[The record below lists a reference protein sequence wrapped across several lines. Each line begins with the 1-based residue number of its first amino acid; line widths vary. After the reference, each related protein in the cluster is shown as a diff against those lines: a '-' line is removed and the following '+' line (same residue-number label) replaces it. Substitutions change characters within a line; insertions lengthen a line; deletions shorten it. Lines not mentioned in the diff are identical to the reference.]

1 MAKKGAYETQIVISG
16 KLDNSFEGTIGKA
29 KRELQGLYYQQ
40 KRQGS
45 TVGGIE
51 QLGSFSDKTFAMV
64 AQASKAA
71 ALGGTAILS
80 ASTAVGMG
88 YEKQMSVVQSI
99 SNATAGEMRKLDEV
113 AQEMGRTT
121 QFSAAEAGK
130 GLEYMAMAGWKADQ
144 MTAGLPAIL
153 SLAAASG
160 EDLGAVSD
168 IVTDAL
174 TAFGLTAEDAAVFSD
189 VLAQASSN
197 SNTNVGM
204 MGETFKYVAPV
215 AGALKFSIQDTAV
228 AIGLMA
234 NAGIKGSQS
243 GTALR
248 SIMSR
253 LTKPTSEVQGAMEK
267 LGLSITHSDGNMKS
281 FREIMV
287 DIRSGFAGLSTAE
300 QASVAASLA
309 GQEAMSGLLAI
320 ANAAP
325 EDFEKLTESIENSA
339 GAADRMA
346 ETRIDNLAGDFTLL
360 QSAAEGAGIGIYQTF
375 NGILREGVQGA
386 SQLLNDFTESDFL
399 GNLVERMPT
408 NRRIGK
414 EIGEFV
420 KSALEPLIAVGNWF
434 WQHPDILAGSISGIG
449 SALLTFKAAEGATS
463 LIRTVGSLA
472 GMIGAW
478 PVAAAG
484 VVVGG
489 IVGISTAI
497 KKANWD
503 AAKANLARHF
513 GKISLSM
520 EELDETAKAIVAN
533 KNMEK
538 ASQAIEELGKI
549 KELSEDFF
557 EADKNLDRLNWK
569 IGMGFELSEGDQ
581 QEYAD
586 AIDSMVRGSIDIVE
600 QAQYTATI
608 SVQALFG
615 ESQVGNSLITGFNEV
630 YEELNADLAAL
641 GKELGDVYSAAL
653 EDGVIDIDEAE
664 TIQEIQRK
672 MSEITQKVAQ
682 AEFDAKLKRLGEGA
696 SGGDLDAE
704 TFKNTQAQVKEELA
718 AQEAELGQA
727 TDYALAASE
736 LRYSEGKISKE
747 EYDKEQAEIMQ
758 QYQTQQMMNR
768 AKGLQWSSDTINR
781 QYDEMFQL
789 FLPGIDAGTDTA
801 LQKAIDTMMAEG
813 NGILAWDPNLILKDM
828 GIDQMDQATRD
839 AIAQLWDGME
849 VDYGKLQAA
858 AQEYLEAGKEIP
870 QEVADGLADASLI
883 GAIAGNQDAI
893 WQLMAL
899 SAADNPE
906 FQEALNQAR
915 ENGYAIPEEVAAAI
929 DANSSAL
936 VEASNR
942 LGDRAEETLQNRF
955 DQITISGKINFNM
968 GVGEVILNGGSELAS
983 KVKQKFSGG
992 TPAHYAEGGL
1002 IRDPTL
1008 SYFAEDGPEM
1018 AIPINRSERSLSLWE
1033 ETGRLLGAY
1042 EQNNYSTTYE
1052 ALTQGNAGSAE
1063 GKAGTQP
1070 IAPPYSPVINIYGS
1084 ADRQEVEGVVQISY
1098 EQFVEYMER
1107 YSYERARSSL

>member
-16 KLDNSFEGTIGKA
+16 KLDNSFEGAVGKA
-29 KRELQGLYYQQ
+29 KKELMGLYYQQ

-45 TVGGIE
+45 MVGGIE

-130 GLEYMAMAGWKADQ
+130 GMEYMAMAGWKAEQ
-144 MTAGLPAIL
+144 MMSGLPAIL

-160 EDLGAVSD
+160 EDLGSVSD

-174 TAFGLTAEDAAVFSD
+174 TAFGLRAEDAAVFSD

-215 AGALKFSIQDTAV
+215 AGSLKFSIQDTAI

-253 LTKPTSEVQGAMEK
+253 LAKPTSEVQGAMEK
-267 LGLSITHSDGNMKS
+267 LGLSITDSDGNMKS
-281 FREIMV
+281 FRKIMM
-287 DIRSGFAGLSTAE
+287 DIRDGFADLSTAE

-325 EDFEKLTESIENSA
+325 EDFEKLTDSIDNSA
-339 GAADRMA
+339 GAAERMA

-360 QSAAEGAGIGIYQTF
+360 RSAAEGAGIGIYQTF
-375 NGILREGVQGA
+375 NGILREGVQGL
-386 SQLLNDFTESDFL
+386 SGLLNDFTESDFL
-399 GNLVERMPT
+399 EKMAEQMPT
-408 NRRIGK
+408 IRRYGK
-414 EIGEFV
+414 EFSEFV
-420 KSALEPLIAVGNWF
+420 KSAMEPLMAVGGWF
-434 WQHPDILAGSISGIG
+434 LQHPDILAGSIAGIG

-463 LIRTVGSLA
+463 LIRIVGSLS

-484 VVVGG
+484 VAIGG

-497 KKANWD
+497 KKANKD
-503 AAKANLARHF
+503 AAGANLARHF
-513 GKISLSM
+513 GNISLSM
-520 EELDETAKAIVAN
+520 EELDETAKAIIAN

-538 ASQAIEELGKI
+538 ASLAIQELGKI

-557 EADKNLDRLNWK
+557 EASKNLDRLNWK
-569 IGMGFELSEGDQ
+569 IGMEFELNEGDR

-615 ESQVGNSLITGFNEV
+615 NSVPGNNLITGFNEL
-630 YEELNADLAAL
+630 YEGLNAELAAL
-641 GKELGDVYSAAL
+641 GKELGEVYSAAL
-653 EDGVIDIDEAE
+653 ADGIIDIPEAE
-664 TIQEIQRK
+664 AIQGIQAK
-672 MSEITQKVAQ
+672 IANITQKVAQ

-696 SGGDLDAE
+696 SGGDLDVE

-718 AQEAELGQA
+718 AQEAELGKA

-736 LRYSEGKISKE
+736 LRYSEGKTTKE
-747 EYDKEQAEIMQ
+747 EYEKEQAEIMQ

-768 AKGLQWSSDTINR
+768 AKGLQWSSDTINS

-789 FLPGIDAGTDTA
+789 FLPEIDSGTDAA
-801 LQKAIDTMMAEG
+801 LQKAIDTMMTGG
-813 NGILAWDPNLILKDM
+813 NGLLAWDPNQILKDM

-899 SAADNPE
+899 SAADNPK
-906 FQEALNQAR
+906 FLEALNQAR

-929 DANSSAL
+929 DANSPAL

-955 DQITISGKINFNM
+955 DRITISGKINFHM
-968 GVGEVILNGGSELAS
+968 GVGDVVLNGGSELAS
-983 KVKQKFSGG
+983 KVRQKLSGG
-992 TPAHYAEGGL
+992 TPAHYAQGGL
-1002 IRDPTL
+1002 IQDPTL

-1042 EQNNYSTTYE
+1042 EQNNYSTTYQ
-1052 ALTQGNAGSAE
+1052 ALTQGNASAAE
-1063 GKAGTQP
+1063 RKASAQP
-1070 IAPPYSPVINIYGS
+1070 VAPVYSPIFNIYGN
-1084 ADRQEVEGVVQISY
+1084 ADKQDVEDVSQASY
-1098 EQFVEYMER
+1098 EQFAEWMER

>member
-267 LGLSITHSDGNMKS
+267 LGLSITDSDGNMKS

-339 GAADRMA
+339 GAAERMA

-463 LIRTVGSLA
+463 LIRTVGSLS

-484 VVVGG
+484 VAIGG

-497 KKANWD
+497 KKANKD
-503 AAKANLARHF
+503 AAGANLARHF
-513 GKISLSM
+513 GNISLSM
-520 EELDETAKAIVAN
+520 EELDETAKAIIAN

-538 ASQAIEELGKI
+538 ASLAIQELGKI

-557 EADKNLDRLNWK
+557 EASKNLDRLNWK
-569 IGMGFELSEGDQ
+569 IGMGFELNEGDR

-615 ESQVGNSLITGFNEV
+615 NSGAGNSLITGFNEL
-630 YEELNADLAAL
+630 YEGLNAELAAQ
-641 GKELGDVYSAAL
+641 GKELGEVYSAAL
-653 EDGVIDIDEAE
+653 ADGIIDIPEAKA
-664 TIQEIQRK
+664 IQEIQAK
-672 MSEITQKVAQ
+672 IANITQKVAQ

-718 AQEAELGQA
+718 AQEAELGKA
-727 TDYALAASE
+727 TDYALAASG
-736 LRYSEGKISKE
+736 LRYSEGKITKE
-747 EYDKEQAEIMQ
+747 EYEKEQAEIMQ

-768 AKGLQWSSDTINR
+768 AKGLQWSSDTINS

-789 FLPGIDAGTDTA
+789 FLPEIDSGTDAA
-801 LQKAIDTMMAEG
+801 LQKAIDTMLAGG
-813 NGILAWDPNLILKDM
+813 NGLLAWDPNQILKDM

-915 ENGYAIPEEVAAAI
+915 ENGYAIPKEVAAAI
-929 DANSSAL
+929 DANSPAL

-968 GVGEVILNGGSELAS
+968 GVGEIILNGGSELAS

-1052 ALTQGNAGSAE
+1052 ALTQGNAGLAE
-1063 GKAGTQP
+1063 GKAGAQP
-1070 IAPPYSPVINIYGS
+1070 IAPVYSPVINVYGS
-1084 ADRQEVEGVVQISY
+1084 TDRQEVEGAVQASY
-1098 EQFVEYMER
+1098 EQFTEWMER

>member
-1 MAKKGAYETQIVISG
+1 MAKKGTYETQIVISG

-64 AQASKAA
+64 ARASKTA

-160 EDLGAVSD
+160 EELGAVSD

-267 LGLSITHSDGNMKS
+267 LGLSITDSDGNMKS

-287 DIRSGFAGLSTAE
+287 DIRSGFDGLSTAE

-339 GAADRMA
+339 GAAERMA

-386 SQLLNDFTESDFL
+386 SKLLNDFTESDFL

-484 VVVGG
+484 VAVGG

-497 KKANWD
+497 KKANRD
-503 AAKANLARHF
+503 AAGANLARHF

-630 YEELNADLAAL
+630 YEELNAELAAL

-696 SGGDLDAE
+696 
-704 TFKNTQAQVKEELA
+704 VK
-718 AQEAELGQA
+718 
-727 TDYALAASE
+727 
-736 LRYSEGKISKE
+736 
-747 EYDKEQAEIMQ
+747 
-758 QYQTQQMMNR
+758 
-768 AKGLQWSSDTINR
+768 
-781 QYDEMFQL
+781 
-789 FLPGIDAGTDTA
+789 
-801 LQKAIDTMMAEG
+801 
-813 NGILAWDPNLILKDM
+813 
-828 GIDQMDQATRD
+828 
-839 AIAQLWDGME
+839 
-849 VDYGKLQAA
+849 
-858 AQEYLEAGKEIP
+858 
-870 QEVADGLADASLI
+870 
-883 GAIAGNQDAI
+883 
-893 WQLMAL
+893 
-899 SAADNPE
+899 
-906 FQEALNQAR
+906 
-915 ENGYAIPEEVAAAI
+915 
-929 DANSSAL
+929 
-936 VEASNR
+936 
-942 LGDRAEETLQNRF
+942 
-955 DQITISGKINFNM
+955 
-968 GVGEVILNGGSELAS
+968 
-983 KVKQKFSGG
+983 
-992 TPAHYAEGGL
+992 
-1002 IRDPTL
+1002 IR
-1008 SYFAEDGPEM
+1008 S
-1018 AIPINRSERSLSLWE
+1018 
-1033 ETGRLLGAY
+1033 
-1042 EQNNYSTTYE
+1042 
-1052 ALTQGNAGSAE
+1052 
-1063 GKAGTQP
+1063 
-1070 IAPPYSPVINIYGS
+1070 
-1084 ADRQEVEGVVQISY
+1084 
-1098 EQFVEYMER
+1098 
-1107 YSYERARSSL
+1107 

>member
-1 MAKKGAYETQIVISG
+1 MAKKGTYETQIVISG

-64 AQASKAA
+64 ARASKTA

-160 EDLGAVSD
+160 EELGAVSD

-267 LGLSITHSDGNMKS
+267 LGLSITDSDGNMKS

-287 DIRSGFAGLSTAE
+287 DIRSGFDGLSTAE

-339 GAADRMA
+339 GAAERMA

-386 SQLLNDFTESDFL
+386 SKLLNDFTESDFL

-484 VVVGG
+484 VAVGG

-497 KKANWD
+497 KKANRD
-503 AAKANLARHF
+503 AAGANLARHF

-630 YEELNADLAAL
+630 YEELNAELAAL

-727 TDYALAASE
+727 TDYALAASG

-747 EYDKEQAEIMQ
+747 EYDK
-758 QYQTQQMMNR
+758 
-768 AKGLQWSSDTINR
+768 
-781 QYDEMFQL
+781 
-789 FLPGIDAGTDTA
+789 
-801 LQKAIDTMMAEG
+801 
-813 NGILAWDPNLILKDM
+813 
-828 GIDQMDQATRD
+828 
-839 AIAQLWDGME
+839 
-849 VDYGKLQAA
+849 
-858 AQEYLEAGKEIP
+858 
-870 QEVADGLADASLI
+870 
-883 GAIAGNQDAI
+883 
-893 WQLMAL
+893 
-899 SAADNPE
+899 
-906 FQEALNQAR
+906 
-915 ENGYAIPEEVAAAI
+915 
-929 DANSSAL
+929 
-936 VEASNR
+936 
-942 LGDRAEETLQNRF
+942 
-955 DQITISGKINFNM
+955 
-968 GVGEVILNGGSELAS
+968 
-983 KVKQKFSGG
+983 
-992 TPAHYAEGGL
+992 
-1002 IRDPTL
+1002 
-1008 SYFAEDGPEM
+1008 
-1018 AIPINRSERSLSLWE
+1018 
-1033 ETGRLLGAY
+1033 
-1042 EQNNYSTTYE
+1042 
-1052 ALTQGNAGSAE
+1052 
-1063 GKAGTQP
+1063 
-1070 IAPPYSPVINIYGS
+1070 
-1084 ADRQEVEGVVQISY
+1084 
-1098 EQFVEYMER
+1098 
-1107 YSYERARSSL
+1107 

>member
-267 LGLSITHSDGNMKS
+267 LGLSITDSDGNMKS

-339 GAADRMA
+339 GAAERMA

-484 VVVGG
+484 VAVGG

-497 KKANWD
+497 KKANRD
-503 AAKANLARHF
+503 AAGANLARHF

-630 YEELNADLAAL
+630 YEELNAELAAL

-727 TDYALAASE
+727 TDYALAASG

-968 GVGEVILNGGSELAS
+968 GVGEIILNGGSELAS

-1063 GKAGTQP
+1063 GKAGAQP
-1070 IAPPYSPVINIYGS
+1070 IAPVYSPVINVYGS
-1084 ADRQEVEGVVQISY
+1084 ADRQEVEGAVQASY
-1098 EQFVEYMER
+1098 EQFTEWMER

>member
-64 AQASKAA
+64 AQASKTA

-267 LGLSITHSDGNMKS
+267 LGLSITDSDGNMKS

-287 DIRSGFAGLSTAE
+287 DIRSGFDGLSTAE

-339 GAADRMA
+339 GAAERMA

-484 VVVGG
+484 VAVGG

-497 KKANWD
+497 KKANRD
-503 AAKANLARHF
+503 AAGANLARHF

-630 YEELNADLAAL
+630 YEELNAELAAL

-664 TIQEIQRK
+664 TIQEIQKK

-727 TDYALAASE
+727 TDYALAASG

-758 QYQTQQMMNR
+758 QYQT
-768 AKGLQWSSDTINR
+768 
-781 QYDEMFQL
+781 
-789 FLPGIDAGTDTA
+789 
-801 LQKAIDTMMAEG
+801 
-813 NGILAWDPNLILKDM
+813 
-828 GIDQMDQATRD
+828 
-839 AIAQLWDGME
+839 
-849 VDYGKLQAA
+849 
-858 AQEYLEAGKEIP
+858 
-870 QEVADGLADASLI
+870 
-883 GAIAGNQDAI
+883 
-893 WQLMAL
+893 
-899 SAADNPE
+899 
-906 FQEALNQAR
+906 
-915 ENGYAIPEEVAAAI
+915 
-929 DANSSAL
+929 
-936 VEASNR
+936 
-942 LGDRAEETLQNRF
+942 
-955 DQITISGKINFNM
+955 
-968 GVGEVILNGGSELAS
+968 
-983 KVKQKFSGG
+983 
-992 TPAHYAEGGL
+992 
-1002 IRDPTL
+1002 
-1008 SYFAEDGPEM
+1008 
-1018 AIPINRSERSLSLWE
+1018 
-1033 ETGRLLGAY
+1033 
-1042 EQNNYSTTYE
+1042 
-1052 ALTQGNAGSAE
+1052 
-1063 GKAGTQP
+1063 
-1070 IAPPYSPVINIYGS
+1070 
-1084 ADRQEVEGVVQISY
+1084 
-1098 EQFVEYMER
+1098 
-1107 YSYERARSSL
+1107 

>member
-215 AGALKFSIQDTAV
+215 AGALKFSIQDMAV

-267 LGLSITHSDGNMKS
+267 LGLSITDSDGNMKS

-287 DIRSGFAGLSTAE
+287 DIRSGFDGLSTAE

-339 GAADRMA
+339 GAAERMA

-386 SQLLNDFTESDFL
+386 SKLLNDFTESDFL
-399 GNLVERMPT
+399 GNLTEQMPT
-408 NRRIGK
+408 IRRVGK
-414 EIGEFV
+414 EFGEFV
-420 KSALEPLIAVGNWF
+420 KSALEPLLAAGGWF
-434 WQHPDILAGSISGIG
+434 LQHPDILAGSISGIG

-484 VVVGG
+484 VAVGG

-497 KKANWD
+497 KKANRD
-503 AAKANLARHF
+503 AAGANLARHF

-630 YEELNADLAAL
+630 YEELNAELAAL

-718 AQEAELGQA
+718 AQEAELGQI
-727 TDYALAASE
+727 
-736 LRYSEGKISKE
+736 G
-747 EYDKEQAEIMQ
+747 
-758 QYQTQQMMNR
+758 R
-768 AKGLQWSSDTINR
+768 AH
-781 QYDEMFQL
+781 
-789 FLPGIDAGTDTA
+789 
-801 LQKAIDTMMAEG
+801 
-813 NGILAWDPNLILKDM
+813 
-828 GIDQMDQATRD
+828 
-839 AIAQLWDGME
+839 
-849 VDYGKLQAA
+849 V
-858 AQEYLEAGKEIP
+858 
-870 QEVADGLADASLI
+870 
-883 GAIAGNQDAI
+883 
-893 WQLMAL
+893 
-899 SAADNPE
+899 
-906 FQEALNQAR
+906 
-915 ENGYAIPEEVAAAI
+915 
-929 DANSSAL
+929 
-936 VEASNR
+936 
-942 LGDRAEETLQNRF
+942 
-955 DQITISGKINFNM
+955 
-968 GVGEVILNGGSELAS
+968 
-983 KVKQKFSGG
+983 
-992 TPAHYAEGGL
+992 
-1002 IRDPTL
+1002 
-1008 SYFAEDGPEM
+1008 
-1018 AIPINRSERSLSLWE
+1018 
-1033 ETGRLLGAY
+1033 
-1042 EQNNYSTTYE
+1042 
-1052 ALTQGNAGSAE
+1052 
-1063 GKAGTQP
+1063 
-1070 IAPPYSPVINIYGS
+1070 
-1084 ADRQEVEGVVQISY
+1084 
-1098 EQFVEYMER
+1098 
-1107 YSYERARSSL
+1107 

>member
-1 MAKKGAYETQIVISG
+1 MQKPSARKIRQGTYETQIVISG

-64 AQASKAA
+64 ARASKTA

-160 EDLGAVSD
+160 EELGAVSD

-267 LGLSITHSDGNMKS
+267 LGLSITDSDGNMKS

-287 DIRSGFAGLSTAE
+287 DIRSGFDGLSTAE

-339 GAADRMA
+339 GAAERMA

-386 SQLLNDFTESDFL
+386 SKLLNDFTESDFL

-472 GMIGAW
+472 GSGSRC
-478 PVAAAG
+478 G
-484 VVVGG
+484 CRGN
-489 IVGISTAI
+489 S
-497 KKANWD
+497 
-503 AAKANLARHF
+503 RHQHCYQKSKSGCSRSKS
-513 GKISLSM
+513 GK
-520 EELDETAKAIVAN
+520 TFW
-533 KNMEK
+533 
-538 ASQAIEELGKI
+538 Q
-549 KELSEDFF
+549 DFF
-557 EADKNLDRLNWK
+557 
-569 IGMGFELSEGDQ
+569 
-581 QEYAD
+581 
-586 AIDSMVRGSIDIVE
+586 
-600 QAQYTATI
+600 
-608 SVQALFG
+608 
-615 ESQVGNSLITGFNEV
+615 
-630 YEELNADLAAL
+630 
-641 GKELGDVYSAAL
+641 
-653 EDGVIDIDEAE
+653 
-664 TIQEIQRK
+664 
-672 MSEITQKVAQ
+672 
-682 AEFDAKLKRLGEGA
+682 
-696 SGGDLDAE
+696 
-704 TFKNTQAQVKEELA
+704 
-718 AQEAELGQA
+718 
-727 TDYALAASE
+727 
-736 LRYSEGKISKE
+736 
-747 EYDKEQAEIMQ
+747 
-758 QYQTQQMMNR
+758 
-768 AKGLQWSSDTINR
+768 
-781 QYDEMFQL
+781 
-789 FLPGIDAGTDTA
+789 
-801 LQKAIDTMMAEG
+801 
-813 NGILAWDPNLILKDM
+813 
-828 GIDQMDQATRD
+828 
-839 AIAQLWDGME
+839 
-849 VDYGKLQAA
+849 
-858 AQEYLEAGKEIP
+858 
-870 QEVADGLADASLI
+870 
-883 GAIAGNQDAI
+883 
-893 WQLMAL
+893 
-899 SAADNPE
+899 
-906 FQEALNQAR
+906 
-915 ENGYAIPEEVAAAI
+915 
-929 DANSSAL
+929 
-936 VEASNR
+936 
-942 LGDRAEETLQNRF
+942 
-955 DQITISGKINFNM
+955 
-968 GVGEVILNGGSELAS
+968 
-983 KVKQKFSGG
+983 
-992 TPAHYAEGGL
+992 
-1002 IRDPTL
+1002 
-1008 SYFAEDGPEM
+1008 
-1018 AIPINRSERSLSLWE
+1018 
-1033 ETGRLLGAY
+1033 
-1042 EQNNYSTTYE
+1042 
-1052 ALTQGNAGSAE
+1052 
-1063 GKAGTQP
+1063 
-1070 IAPPYSPVINIYGS
+1070 IYG
-1084 ADRQEVEGVVQISY
+1084 RTG
-1098 EQFVEYMER
+1098 
-1107 YSYERARSSL
+1107 

>member
-16 KLDNSFEGTIGKA
+16 KLDNSFEGAIGKA
-29 KRELQGLYYQQ
+29 KKELMGLYYQQ
-40 KRQGS
+40 KRQGNM
-45 TVGGIE
+45 VGGIE

-130 GLEYMAMAGWKADQ
+130 GMEYMAMAGWKADQ
-144 MTAGLPAIL
+144 MMAGLPAIL

-160 EDLGAVSD
+160 EDLASVSD

-174 TAFGLTAEDAAVFSD
+174 TAFGLRAEDAAIFSD

-215 AGALKFSIQDTAV
+215 AGALKFSIQDTAI

-267 LGLSITHSDGNMKS
+267 LGLSITDSNGNMKS
-281 FREIMV
+281 FREVMV
-287 DIRSGFAGLSTAE
+287 DIRSGFSNLSTAE

-325 EDFEKLTESIENSA
+325 EDFEKLTESIDNSA
-339 GAADRMA
+339 GAAERMA

-375 NGILREGVQGA
+375 NGILREGVQGL
-386 SQLLNDFTESDFL
+386 SGLLNDFTESDFL
-399 GNLVERMPT
+399 EKMAEQMPT
-408 NRRIGK
+408 IRRHGK
-414 EIGEFV
+414 EFSEFV
-420 KSALEPLIAVGNWF
+420 KSAMEPLIAVGTWF
-434 WQHPDILAGSISGIG
+434 WEHPDILAGSIAGIG

-463 LIRTVGSLA
+463 LIRIIGSLS

-484 VVVGG
+484 VAIGG

-497 KKANWD
+497 KKANKD
-503 AAKANLARHF
+503 AAGANLARHF
-513 GKISLSM
+513 GNISLSM
-520 EELDETAKAIVAN
+520 EELDETAKAIIAN

-538 ASQAIEELGKI
+538 ASLAIQELGKI

-557 EADKNLDRLNWK
+557 EASKNLDRLNWK
-569 IGMGFELSEGDQ
+569 IGMGFELNEGDR

-615 ESQVGNSLITGFNEV
+615 NSGAGNSLITGFNEL
-630 YEELNADLAAL
+630 YEGLNAELAAQ
-641 GKELGDVYSAAL
+641 GKELGEVYSAAL
-653 EDGVIDIDEAE
+653 ADGIIDIPEAKA
-664 TIQEIQRK
+664 IQEIQAK
-672 MSEITQKVAQ
+672 IANITQKVAQ

-718 AQEAELGQA
+718 AQEAELGKA
-727 TDYALAASE
+727 TDYALAASG
-736 LRYSEGKISKE
+736 LRYSEGKITKE
-747 EYDKEQAEIMQ
+747 EYEKEQAEIM
-758 QYQTQQMMNR
+758 
-768 AKGLQWSSDTINR
+768 
-781 QYDEMFQL
+781 
-789 FLPGIDAGTDTA
+789 
-801 LQKAIDTMMAEG
+801 
-813 NGILAWDPNLILKDM
+813 
-828 GIDQMDQATRD
+828 
-839 AIAQLWDGME
+839 
-849 VDYGKLQAA
+849 
-858 AQEYLEAGKEIP
+858 
-870 QEVADGLADASLI
+870 
-883 GAIAGNQDAI
+883 
-893 WQLMAL
+893 
-899 SAADNPE
+899 
-906 FQEALNQAR
+906 
-915 ENGYAIPEEVAAAI
+915 
-929 DANSSAL
+929 
-936 VEASNR
+936 
-942 LGDRAEETLQNRF
+942 
-955 DQITISGKINFNM
+955 
-968 GVGEVILNGGSELAS
+968 
-983 KVKQKFSGG
+983 
-992 TPAHYAEGGL
+992 
-1002 IRDPTL
+1002 
-1008 SYFAEDGPEM
+1008 
-1018 AIPINRSERSLSLWE
+1018 
-1033 ETGRLLGAY
+1033 
-1042 EQNNYSTTYE
+1042 
-1052 ALTQGNAGSAE
+1052 
-1063 GKAGTQP
+1063 
-1070 IAPPYSPVINIYGS
+1070 
-1084 ADRQEVEGVVQISY
+1084 
-1098 EQFVEYMER
+1098 
-1107 YSYERARSSL
+1107 